1 MKKSLV
7 MFLVAT
13 LLLAGCTELADSGDG
28 ETMKIDV
35 NEDIAIEKIADFMTV
50 DEGES
55 FGITMMYELDSSML
69 ADSGLM
75 DPEEDSDAVLTMEM
89 TEAWSPAGYH
99 TSSIT
104 GMSSEG
110 VAYKMVETI
119 THIDTTMYMTI
130 GYDVTGTLPSDATD
144 EDKMQFAMIS
154 QQGLESYSMT
164 ASNTHTEVIASMA
177 EDTQND
183 GDGMDMMEML
193 EVFTFVECSGSF
205 TPVDS
210 MDGLQ
215 IFDVTMEGMDDESI
229 SASMALCTA
238 DTDDNG
244 GISFEEFVVVDE
256 TSQQDVDA
264 LRTEFDDADNNS
276 DGELTIDEL
285 EAFIT
290 AVDSHYE
297 EDDHDHD
304 HDGMGDDNHGDDEPT
319 GMPNM
324 AVAFNSAGE
333 IEYFE
338 MDMEGTTMKMYVLTE
353 EKVDSL
359 FTNVDGGEIV
369 ALPFSLT
376 DSMDDD
382 EYDMGGSDDEFICDD
397 GETIPMNW
405 VNDGVDDCEGGEDEY
420 DMGDG
425 NDHGDDDGHDHG
437 DDHDEM
443 WTFHRE
449 MSECDSDADGMVD
462 FDELDA
468 CVTMDIA
475 NDGYGDDGVDGL
487 RWMFDLVDA
496 DEDGML
502 DSDEFED
509 FAEMTSGEP
518 MMVCYDR
525 YADEIDLSITSYEDC
540 EAADF
545 NWMQALQPVNEGED
559 GDHSDDSGDSDIDAM
574 VEEWMALMDSDGD
587 NKITWEEF
595 DAFVSNDGGWESE
608 EDRNEHMM
616 LWADYDSDS
625 NDGLDEDELAEFLV
639 MLEDDEDGDDGPS
652 PQDLLDMSDTDSNG
666 AMTIGEFYELMT
678 QNGESFTQE
687 VSDDIEMIFDD
698 ADTDDSGDLD
708 IDELEQF
715 VVDIDE
721 YIMSMEGSE
730 EMFTCDD
737 GEMIPMD
744 YVNDGMDDCSDGSDE
759 TDMGDGNDHGDDD
772 GHDHGDDG
780 GNDHGSEDDE
790 PCYFNDEY
798 ELVCGER
805 VWYITN
811 EMDFHFEGDMST
823 YYIEFS
829 SCEEEIDYETGETT
843 KDCSTYAQHLVADA
857 AAAGGSN
864 GVMYHDADNSGT
876 ISEGD
881 MIHVTD
887 EMKMQFDVRLYLMSA
902 DAYSDENP
910 MHNAPGF
917 TGLVGMLALLG
928 AAFIRRNE

>member
-55 FGITMMYELDSSML
+55 FGITMMYD
-69 ADSGLM
+69 M
-75 DPEEDSDAVLTMEM
+75 DPSMMGMDEGMLEVDEDSEAVITIEM
-89 TEAWSPAGYH
+89 TEAWSPDGYH
-99 TSSIT
+99 TSSIM
-104 GMSSEG
+104 GMANGGASMKFVTS
-110 VAYKMVETI
+110 T
-119 THIDTTMYMTI
+119 THIGTTMYIEI
-130 GYDVTGTLPSDATD
+130 GYETKGDLCAD
-144 EDKMQFAMIS
+144 EESEEDLAMCRMMFGDMPAV
-154 QQGLESYSMT
+154 QSYSMAT
-164 ASNTHTEVIASMA
+164 TTTHTEVIAAMA
-177 EDTQND
+177 EETAGND
-183 GDGMDMMEML
+183 DDMDPMAML
-193 EVFTFVECSGSF
+193 EFFTFVECSGSF

-238 DTDDNG
+238 DTDKSE

-256 TSQQDVDA
+256 TSQEDVDA

-290 AVDSHYE
+290 AVESFYE

-304 HDGMGDDNHGDDEPT
+304 HDHDEMGDDDHGDDEPT

-437 DDHDEM
+437 DDGENDHD
-443 WTFHRE
+443 
-449 MSECDSDADGMVD
+449 S
-462 FDELDA
+462 
-468 CVTMDIA
+468 
-475 NDGYGDDGVDGL
+475 
-487 RWMFDLVDA
+487 
-496 DEDGML
+496 EDG
-502 DSDEFED
+502 
-509 FAEMTSGEP
+509 
-518 MMVCYDR
+518 
-525 YADEIDLSITSYEDC
+525 
-540 EAADF
+540 
-545 NWMQALQPVNEGED
+545 
-559 GDHSDDSGDSDIDAM
+559 
-574 VEEWMALMDSDGD
+574 
-587 NKITWEEF
+587 
-595 DAFVSNDGGWESE
+595 
-608 EDRNEHMM
+608 
-616 LWADYDSDS
+616 
-625 NDGLDEDELAEFLV
+625 
-639 MLEDDEDGDDGPS
+639 
-652 PQDLLDMSDTDSNG
+652 SNG
-666 AMTIGEFYELMT
+666 
-678 QNGESFTQE
+678 
-687 VSDDIEMIFDD
+687 
-698 ADTDDSGDLD
+698 
-708 IDELEQF
+708 
-715 VVDIDE
+715 
-721 YIMSMEGSE
+721 EG
-730 EMFTCDD
+730 
-737 GEMIPMD
+737 I
-744 YVNDGMDDCSDGSDE
+744 
-759 TDMGDGNDHGDDD
+759 
-772 GHDHGDDG
+772 
-780 GNDHGSEDDE
+780 
-790 PCYFNDEY
+790 
-798 ELVCGER
+798 
-805 VWYITN
+805 WYITN

-823 YYIEFS
+823 YYIEFA
-829 SCEEEIDYETGETT
+829 SCEEETDYETGETT
-843 KDCSTYAQHLVADA
+843 KDCLPNAQILVADA
-857 AAAGGSN
+857 AAGESN
-864 GVMYHDADNSGT
+864 VVMYHDADNSGT

>member
-55 FGITMMYELDSSML
+55 FGITMMYD
-69 ADSGLM
+69 M
-75 DPEEDSDAVLTMEM
+75 DPSMMGMDEGMLEVDEDSEAVITIEM
-89 TEAWSPAGYH
+89 TEAWSPDGYH
-99 TSSIT
+99 TSSIM
-104 GMSSEG
+104 GMADGGASMKFVTS
-110 VAYKMVETI
+110 M
-119 THIDTTMYMTI
+119 THIGTTMYIEM
-130 GYDVTGTLPSDATD
+130 GYETQGDLCADEETQEDIEMCEMMFGEMPDV
-144 EDKMQFAMIS
+144 Q
-154 QQGLESYSMT
+154 SYSMT
-164 ASNTHTEVIASMA
+164 TTTTHTEVIAAMA
-177 EDTQND
+177 EETAGND
-183 GDGMDMMEML
+183 DDMDPMAML
-193 EVFTFVECSGSF
+193 EFFRFVECSGSF

-238 DTDDNG
+238 DTDKSE

-256 TSQQDVDA
+256 TSQEDVDA

-290 AVDSHYE
+290 AVESFYE

-304 HDGMGDDNHGDDEPT
+304 HDHDEMGDDDHGDDEPT

-338 MDMEGTTMKMYVLTE
+338 MDMEGTAMKMYVLTE

-359 FTNVDGGEIV
+359 FTNVDAGEIV

-382 EYDMGGSDDEFICDD
+382 EYDMDNGDTFYCDNGND
-397 GETIPMNW
+397 IPMDY
-405 VNDGVDDCEGGEDEY
+405 VNDGDNDCGDNSDENVDR
-420 DMGDG
+420 
-425 NDHGDDDGHDHG
+425 GDDEDDADNGHDHG
-437 DDHDEM
+437 DEDYEM
-443 WTFHRE
+443 WTFNRE
-449 MSECDSDADGMVD
+449 MAECDSDADGMVD

-468 CVTMDIA
+468 CVSMDLT
-475 NDGYGDDGVDGL
+475 NDGYDSDSFEGL
-487 RWMFDLVDA
+487 QQMFDMVDA
-496 DEDGML
+496 DEDDLL
-502 DSDEFED
+502 DSDEFND
-509 FAEMTSGEP
+509 FAAMTSGEP
-518 MMVCYDR
+518 MMVCYNMDTH
-525 YADEIDLSITSYEDC
+525 EIDMSINSEADC
-540 EAADF
+540 DAAGLMWTD
-545 NWMQALQPVNEGED
+545 ADSGD
-559 GDHSDDSGDSDIDAM
+559 DDHSDDSSIDAM
-574 VEEWMALMDSDGD
+574 IEEWMAAMDSNGD
-587 NKITWEEF
+587 NNITWEEH
-595 DAFVSNDGGWESE
+595 DAFVSNDEGWESD
-608 EDRNEHMM
+608 EDRNESMM

-625 NDGLDEDELAEFLV
+625 SGGLDESELAELFALI
-639 MLEDDEDGDDGPS
+639 LYNDDDEDDAPS
-652 PQDLLDMSDTDSNG
+652 PQELLDGSDTDSNG
-666 AMTIGEFYELMT
+666 AMTIDEFNAFMN
-678 QNGESFTQE
+678 QNGEPFPQE
-687 VSDDIEMIFDD
+687 MSEDINMIFDV

-715 VVDIDE
+715 IMDIDE
-721 YIMSMEGSE
+721 YMMSMEGSE

-744 YVNDGMDDCSDGSDE
+744 WVNDGMDDCSDGSDE

-780 GNDHGSEDDE
+780 ENDHDSEDGS
-790 PCYFNDEY
+790 N
-798 ELVCGER
+798 GEGI
-805 VWYITN
+805 WYITN

-823 YYIEFS
+823 YYIEFA
-829 SCEEEIDYETGETT
+829 SCEEETDYETGETT
-843 KDCSTYAQHLVADA
+843 KDCLPNAQILVADA
-857 AAAGGSN
+857 AAGESN
-864 GVMYHDADNSGT
+864 VVMYHDADNSGT